1 MKVDL
6 AYGRGQLSVDLPDDR
21 VTVIRPSNHPGL
33 PDEKTA
39 VVAALQNPIGARPLL
54 ESIGPSDRVCIAFT
68 DITRATPNQRTDPSL
83 SDPTPHGPTETG
95 RPLSQHGA

>member
-39 VVAALQNPIGARPLL
+39 VLAALQNPISARPLL

-68 DITRATPNQRTDPSL
+68 DITRATPNQRIIPWL
-83 SDPTPHGPTETG
+83 LEHI
-95 RPLSQHGA
+95 R